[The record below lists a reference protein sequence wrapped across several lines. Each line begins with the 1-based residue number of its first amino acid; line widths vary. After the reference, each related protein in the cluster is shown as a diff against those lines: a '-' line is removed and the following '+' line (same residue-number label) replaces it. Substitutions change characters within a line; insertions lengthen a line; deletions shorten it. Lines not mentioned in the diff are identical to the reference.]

1 MIRDLGL
8 WISRVF
14 GRYAPDPFVLAIL
27 LTVLTAVLAL
37 ALGDFDGER
46 LTLAERGARL
56 LDGWRSNQGIWAF
69 LAFSMQMC
77 LVLVT
82 GHALAAT
89 PPVRRAIAAVADL
102 PRSTAQAAAMIGIAA
117 CAAAL
122 LNWGFGLIVG
132 AVLARDVGRSLSR
145 RGAPVQY
152 PLLVA
157 AGYSGMMVWHGGLSG
172 SAPLSMTTIEN
183 ARKVLP
189 TGTIDRLV
197 EAGLA
202 DGLGLERTL
211 FSPLNLVVTGGL
223 LIIVPLVMYLLAPCP
238 GTPAQSPPP
247 EAAPEAP
254 EVQRSGSTPAER
266 LDHSRLVSSLL
277 GIVLLVALVRFGVE
291 DGLRRLGLNE
301 VVVLMLGLGLLLH
314 RSPRAFALATEDAA
328 RGCAGII
335 IQFPLYAGIMAMMVS
350 SGLVRTLS
358 GALVD
363 LGGPG
368 LLPLT
373 TFVAAGVVNL
383 FVPSGGGQWG
393 VQGPLALGGGLD
405 AGIDAGTMVMA
416 VAYGDQLT
424 NMLQPFWALPLLAI
438 TGARAR
444 DIVGYSA
451 VLLIAGGA
459 WFGAVLFVMG

>member
-37 ALGDFDGER
+37 ALGDFGGER

-89 PPVRRAIAAVADL
+89 PPVRLAIAAVADL

-211 FSPLNLVVTGGL
+211 FSPLNLMVTGGL
-223 LIIVPLVMYLLAPCP
+223 LAIVPLVMYLLAPRP
-238 GTPAQSPPP
+238 GTPVQSPPP
-247 EAAPEAP
+247 EAAPVAP

-444 DIVGYSA
+444 DIVGYTA